1 MTPSE
6 FAAALLKLI
15 ESHGHIVG
23 LDVESASVI
32 DEEPTV
38 IGIDQADGPE
48 LMVEVNLA

>member
-6 FAAALLKLI
+6 FAKALDTLI
-15 ESHGHIVG
+15 TRNQDALGVAS
-23 LDVESASVI
+23 SSVI

-38 IGIDQADGPE
+38 IGIDLEDGPE